1 MGRLKRKRHVA
12 GFVIAVFFIVLWT
25 SRSGSG
31 SANDEKNTFDFQLL
45 PGESR
50 VISHSMSASR
60 DTALMGYQVLPRVVL
75 TTGADFAVF
84 GFRFSGLDMRVGM
97 FGIIEVQ
104 TTEPDPLNF
113 LTVPSGP
120 YLWRGLLGYSVSCA
134 LEKLATRWLG
144 NRGAL
149 EISLSERHESEHY
162 TGSGEDLR
170 KAYRHIPNIG
180 DFLLLDLAMRK
191 AIGPLDIEAR
201 IQNKFFLSSAD
212 HKPYSLGP
220 GGDLVF
226 RLRLPTWA
234 HPFLSMFSEYLF
246 ADSLERDG
254 KVFEVPD
261 NYLVRALLGVVFPGK
276 VADLQIFMATSVG
289 HGKGLL
295 SDQEEFCIGWGI
307 RIGLFKNA
315 LGQNV

>member
-1 MGRLKRKRHVA
+1 MGGLKRKICTSGLVVA
-12 GFVIAVFFIVLWT
+12 VLFVFPWT
-25 SRSGSG
+25 SRSGS
-31 SANDEKNTFDFQLL
+31 ANDKKNTFDFQLL

-84 GFRFSGLDMRVGM
+84 GFLFSGLDMRVGM

-104 TTEPDPLNF
+104 TTEPEPLNF

-120 YLWRGLLGYSVSCA
+120 YLWRGLLGYSVSLA
-134 LEKLATRWLG
+134 LERLATRWLE

-149 EISLSERHESEHY
+149 EISLSFRHESEHY
-162 TGSGEDLR
+162 TGSGEDLEE
-170 KAYRHIPNIG
+170 AYRHIPNIG
-180 DFLLLDLAMRK
+180 DFLLLDLATRK

-234 HPFLSMFSEYLF
+234 HPFLSLFGEYLF

-254 KVFEVPD
+254 EVFEVPD

-295 SDQEEFCIGWGI
+295 SDQEEFCLGWGI

-315 LGQNV
+315 LAQNV

>member
-1 MGRLKRKRHVA
+1 MGSSKRKRHAAGLIVA
-12 GFVIAVFFIVLWT
+12 LIFIFSWT
-25 SRSGSG
+25 AHGG
-31 SANDEKNTFDFQLL
+31 SANDEKNSFDFQLM

-84 GFRFSGLDMRVGM
+84 GFLFSGLDLRVGM
-97 FGIIEVQ
+97 FGMIEVQ
-104 TTEPDPLNF
+104 TTEPEPLNF

-120 YLWRGLLGYSVSCA
+120 YLWRGLLGYSVSLA
-134 LEKLATRWLG
+134 PEELATRWLG

-149 EISLSERHESEHY
+149 EVALSFRHESEHY
-162 TGSGEDLR
+162 TGSGEDLEQE
-170 KAYRHIPNIG
+170 YRHIPNIG
-180 DFLLLDLAMRK
+180 DFLLLDLSMRK

-201 IQNKFFLSSAD
+201 VQNKFFLSSAN
-212 HKPYSLGP
+212 HKPYSFGP
-220 GGDLVF
+220 GGDLIF

-234 HPFLSMFSEYLF
+234 HPFLSIFSEYLF

-254 KVFEVPD
+254 EVFEVPD
-261 NYLVRALLGVVFPGK
+261 NYLVRALLGVVFPGR
-276 VADLQIFMATSVG
+276 VADLQIFLATSVG

-295 SDQEEFCIGWGI
+295 SDQEEFRLGWGI

-315 LGQNV
+315 LGQKV